1 MEYLYY
7 MTTYLILL
15 NIVTTYRLLK
25 TEDYEVTQ
33 KIIQFILL
41 WVIPFLG
48 VLIVTFFLNQEPI
61 TLSKKMQKY
70 KIILKVLLFPWLIK
84 IKSNE
89 NRDIGNSDA
98 GYQADFASTS
108 GGD

>member
-1 MEYLYY
+1 MEYIYY
-7 MTTYLILL
+7 MSTYLILL

-25 TEDYEVTQ
+25 AEDYEVTQ
-33 KIIQFILL
+33 KTIQFILL
-41 WVIPFLG
+41 WTIPFLG

-61 TLSKKMQKY
+61 ILSEKMQKY

-89 NRDIGNSDA
+89 NKDIGNSDA
-98 GYQADFASTS
+98 GYQSDFALTS